1 MKTGLY
7 YPLSFLTG
15 AVISIMVTFN
25 TELGKLTTNEV
36 SITINQ
42 ITGIIVLT
50 ILMIVL
56 RNNKTVNPERKK
68 APWYLWGGGLF
79 GLAVITCNYFS
90 VKEAGTTIAMASAVF
105 GQCLAGIVFDLTGL
119 MGMTKRKVSVKKA
132 AGTAISFSGIMV
144 MLLFSGTGIN
154 ALYALMGGAAGV
166 ITMIQMVYNSRFA
179 SFKGAFFSARQN
191 VISGLIGIALFS
203 FIIIPETTISGW
215 TEVPSVPIPVLVGG
229 GILAC
234 FVVVSSNTVIPRI
247 PAADSSVLM
256 SSGQVLTAAVIDALL
271 FDSLYPALL
280 SGAVIMLIGIA
291 ISRQS

>member
-154 ALYALMGGAAGV
+154 ALYALMGGTAGV

>member
-42 ITGIIVLT
+42 ITGIVVLT

-154 ALYALMGGAAGV
+154 ALYALMGGTAGV

-191 VISGLIGIALFS
+191 VISGLIGIVLFS

-271 FDSLYPALL
+271 FDSLYHALL

>member
-154 ALYALMGGAAGV
+154 ALYALMGGTAGV

-191 VISGLIGIALFS
+191 VISGLIGIVLFS

-256 SSGQVLTAAVIDALL
+256 SSGQVLTAAVIDSLL